1 MMYVLEL
8 EQWFKNNNQTFMS
21 KNKRSFEKLDYYSI
35 MSTNAFHVAV
45 STITGLR
52 NETEAD
58 SNTRHC
64 KYNFNHN
71 MIP

>member
-1 MMYVLEL
+1 
-8 EQWFKNNNQTFMS
+8 MS
-21 KNKRSFEKLDYYSI
+21 KNKRSFEKLDYLSI
-35 MSTNAFHVAV
+35 MNTNAFHVAV